1 MRKVRTGEYMT
12 NVRDTIKLETEIRT
26 LKKELNECQTMYLI
40 CNDRREEILQENK
53 RLEQRI
59 GELLNEIR

>member
-1 MRKVRTGEYMT
+1 MT

-40 CNDRREEILQENK
+40 CNARREEILQENK